1 MESLRPRFAAL
12 RTMSLDE
19 EPCPT
24 LLMHPALPQGP
35 FTLRELRG
43 DWALVTAHS
52 TDTEHWVYI
61 PALGTGHSIG

>member
-1 MESLRPRFAAL
+1 MHP
-12 RTMSLDE
+12 DE
-19 EPCPT
+19 ELSPT

-43 DWALVTAHS
+43 DWALVTALS